1 MKKFWSTA
9 AMVAVALLWGGA
21 FSAQSAGLRHMDALA
36 FTATRLFV
44 AALALTVVTALF
56 DLARSGKV
64 SLWGGAQSPEERK
77 RLLAGG
83 LWCGLVLAAACV
95 TQQTSLRYITAGK
108 CGFLAALYIVIVP
121 LLGLGFG
128 RRTTLML
135 WAAVALAL
143 AGSYLL
149 CGGVAGIGR
158 GELLILACAGLS
170 AVYILIVDRYAPRCD
185 CVRLSCIQFF
195 VAAGVAAVGSVLWR
209 ECWNFDG
216 MIGAVP
222 YLLYCG
228 LGSSG
233 LAFTLQIAARRN
245 LHPVTASLLMSLE
258 SVFAVLGGWLFLG
271 EALPARE
278 LAGCGTI
285 FMAVVLA
292 QLPPR
297 HLPTSSRKR
306 G

>member
-1 MKKFWSTA
+1 MSDGMKKFWSTA

-21 FSAQSAGLRHMDALA
+21 FSAQSAGMRRLPPLI

-44 AALALTVVTALF
+44 AALALTAVAAVCGR
-56 DLARSGKV
+56 ARGRRAPSG
-64 SLWGGAQSPEERK
+64 GGDARK
-77 RLLAGG
+77 LLLVGG

-95 TQQTSLRYITAGK
+95 TQQLSLRYISAGK

-149 CGGVAGIGR
+149 CGGVSGVGR
-158 GELLILACAGLS
+158 GELLVLACALLS

-185 CVRLSCIQFF
+185 CIRLSCIQFF
-195 VAAGVAAVGSVLWR
+195 VAAGAAAVGAAFLR
-209 ECWNFDG
+209 ERWSLDG
-216 MIGAVP
+216 MIGAAP
-222 YLLYCG
+222 FLLYCG
-228 LGSSG
+228 LGSSA
-233 LAFTLQIAARRN
+233 LAFTLQIAAQRH

-258 SVFAVLGGWLFLG
+258 SIFAVLGGWLFLG
-271 EALPARE
+271 EALQPRE
-278 LAGCGTI
+278 LAGCGAI
-285 FMAVVLA
+285 FAAVVLA
-292 QLPPR
+292 QLPAG
-297 HLPTSSRKR
+297 SAKR